1 LPAGSQPAALSQL
14 SRQSNSGGTA
24 GAFGPALGFA
34 PDPDDAPAQKAIYD
48 AVVPTE
54 PLDALMRSM
63 QPYYSHSVWASAYGG
78 YAKLTGSTDIGSPT
92 ATTYGGGLASGVDYR
107 LGPNTVAG
115 FAVGGGGTSWSL
127 SGGDGGGQSS
137 IFQVGAYASQRF
149 GNAYL
154 SGAVAYAFDW
164 MNTNR
169 DVTSPEVANLTAS
182 FLASGPTGRLE
193 TGYRF
198 VTPAMG
204 ITPYVASE
212 FSALRTPSYSETTAS
227 GAQGYALSYSAQTT
241 LNGREEVGIWIDKA
255 LLLDSNSTLLLR
267 GRVGYAYD
275 WWNDDNLTA
284 QFATLP
290 TQSFTMTGITP
301 PNNVGLA
308 SIMSEIRYPNGVS
321 LSTKI
326 DGEFAS
332 GSYSFA
338 GTGTFRY
345 SW

>member
-1 LPAGSQPAALSQL
+1 
-14 SRQSNSGGTA
+14 
-24 GAFGPALGFA
+24 
-34 PDPDDAPAQKAIYD
+34 
-48 AVVPTE
+48 
-54 PLDALMRSM
+54 
-63 QPYYSHSVWASAYGG
+63 
-78 YAKLTGSTDIGSPT
+78 
-92 ATTYGGGLASGVDYR
+92 
-107 LGPNTVAG
+107 
-115 FAVGGGGTSWSL
+115 
-127 SGGDGGGQSS
+127 
-137 IFQVGAYASQRF
+137 
-149 GNAYL
+149 
-154 SGAVAYAFDW
+154 